1 MSDLWQEQIAYYRA
15 RAGEYDQW
23 FLREGR
29 YNRGPDA
36 NAQWF
41 REAGLVEAAL
51 ETFAPSGRVLELACG
66 TGLWTRHLV
75 RFAESVTALDASP
88 EVLAINHARVA
99 DAKVRY
105 VEADLLGWTPD
116 GVYDAVFF
124 GFWLSHVPPERFDDF
139 WKLVEKCL
147 APGGRVFFVDSLYDA
162 TSTAA
167 DHTLESADAV
177 TLTRRLNDG
186 QEFRIVKVFYTPE
199 ELAQKL
205 AVLGWRFDVQ
215 STANYFLYGWGERLG
230 ERKQAIKKA
239 GS

>member
-105 VEADLLGWTPD
+105 VEADLLGWTACTTLCSSASGCPMCRRSALTTS
-116 GVYDAVFF
+116 GNWSRSA
-124 GFWLSHVPPERFDDF
+124 LRPEAASFLWTRFMTP
-139 WKLVEKCL
+139 L
-147 APGGRVFFVDSLYDA
+147 PQPQ
-162 TSTAA
+162 T
-167 DHTLESADAV
+167 
-177 TLTRRLNDG
+177 TRLKAR
-186 QEFRIVKVFYTPE
+186 TP
-199 ELAQKL
+199 
-205 AVLGWRFDVQ
+205 
-215 STANYFLYGWGERLG
+215 
-230 ERKQAIKKA
+230 
-239 GS
+239 